1 MCTPF
6 TIRMRAALE
15 LQVWAA
21 TGKTRIRRIQ
31 QWIETLTCA
40 DHHDA
45 FCEPMFALDHDVT
58 RCDLCALPAN
68 GALTED
74 PAIFADGALTGD
86 PAIFA
91 DGANRRQE
99 DPAIFANCYSCDRRL
114 GKTCGCAGLSPETH
128 RTTCAAC
135 THKENFF
142 VVCSCGVDECYN
154 YYGINP
160 KLETYFLCRRHKQPL
175 ADRCVQ
181 RVKCATCKNKIPFPF
196 CEKCDGTI
204 PDKVRCKTCVKW
216 NN

>member
-1 MCTPF
+1 
-6 TIRMRAALE
+6 MRAALE

-40 DHHDA
+40 DHHYG
-45 FCEPMFALDHDVT
+45 FNEPMFALDNDDT
-58 RCDLCALPAN
+58 RCDLCALPQAH
-68 GALTED
+68 
-74 PAIFADGALTGD
+74 PAIFAN
-86 PAIFA
+86 
-91 DGANRRQE
+91 GANRRQE

-114 GKTCGCAGLSPETH
+114 GKTCGCAGLSPETQ

-135 THKENFF
+135 THKETFF

-181 RVKCATCKNKIPFPF
+181 RVKCATCKNKVAFPF
-196 CEKCDGTI
+196 CEKCDGTMI
-204 PDKVRCKTCVKW
+204 PDKVRCNTCVKW